1 MAVPFGF
8 SIGDFVGGIQ
18 VIITCIEA
26 VHESKG
32 ASAHY
37 QALTAELQSLQS
49 GLEAIG
55 DLQLDWT
62 AQKQHTAIA
71 EAVLR
76 CQRCIEAF
84 VKRIAKYQPW
94 LQPGLRGWNVNVRK
108 MQWAMCKKEDVLKFK
123 TDLERHSSSINMLL
137 ATLQVRQNFDLR
149 RNLETCQQTLEATYV
164 ATGIVHTGIAS
175 TRAIIKESSTRQ
187 EDLFQRLMLSNQ
199 QLVREV
205 VQLQGM
211 LQLQNAL
218 KLGKQIPPQVLLQ
231 RPVVL
236 LDACGKVAPFHL
248 EFINSMEAFVAVLKV
263 RFKQNGVT
271 GRSLKKLDRLE
282 FVIRDR
288 QRELRLTDT
297 WEAIFRPGQTVDMSM
312 KFRRHGSQRTCPGC
326 HIENEGVGDYKR
338 EW

>member
-8 SIGDFVGGIQ
+8 SIGDFVGGIR
-18 VIITCIEA
+18 VIIACIEA
-26 VHESKG
+26 VHDAKG

-49 GLEAIG
+49 GLEAID
-55 DLQLDWT
+55 DLQLEWT

-94 LQPGLRGWNVNVRK
+94 LQPGLRGWTVNVRK
-108 MQWAMCKKEDVLKFK
+108 MRWAMCKKEDVLKFK

-137 ATLQVRQNFDLR
+137 ASLQVRQNLDLR
-149 RNLETCQQTLEATYV
+149 QEQELCRQTLEATYV
-164 ATGIVHTGIAS
+164 STTTLHARVAS
-175 TRAIIKESSTRQ
+175 TRAIINESSMRQ

-205 VQLQGM
+205 TQLQGM
-211 LQLQNAL
+211 FQLQNTL
-218 KLGKQIPPQVLLQ
+218 HLEKQIPPQVLLQ
-231 RPVVL
+231 RPIVL
-236 LDACGKVAPFHL
+236 LDACGNVAPFHT
-248 EFINSMEAFVAVLKV
+248 EFINSLDAFVAVLKV
-263 RFKQNGVT
+263 RFKQSGVS
-271 GRSLKKLDRLE
+271 GRGLKKLDRLE

-288 QRELRLTDT
+288 QRELCLTDT
-297 WEAIFRPGQTVDMSM
+297 WEAVFRPGQKVDMSM
-312 KFRRHGSQRTCPGC
+312 AFRRYGSENICPGC
-326 HIENEGVGDYKR
+326 HARGEGIGDHEK

>member
-1 MAVPFGF
+1 MVVPFGF
-8 SIGDFVGGIQ
+8 SISDFVGGIQ

-26 VHESKG
+26 VHEAKG

-37 QALTAELQSLQS
+37 QALAAELQSLQS
-49 GLEAIG
+49 GLEAIDG
-55 DLQLDWT
+55 LQLEWT

-94 LQPGLRGWNVNVRK
+94 LQPGLRGWNANVRK

-137 ATLQVRQNFDLR
+137 ATLQVRQNLDLR
-149 RNLETCQQTLEATYV
+149 RSQETCQQTLEATYV
-164 ATGIVHTGIAS
+164 TTATVHAGMAS
-175 TRAIIKESSTRQ
+175 TRATINESSTRQ

-199 QLVREV
+199 QLVKEV

-211 LQLQNAL
+211 LQFQNTL
-218 KLGKQIPPQVLLQ
+218 HLEKQIPPQVLLQ

-236 LDACGKVAPFHL
+236 LDACGTVAPFHL
-248 EFINSMEAFVAVLKV
+248 EFINSLDAFVAVLRV
-263 RFKQNGVT
+263 RFKHSGVS
-271 GRSLKKLDRLE
+271 GRGLKKLDRLE

-288 QRELRLTDT
+288 QRELCLTDT
-297 WEAIFRPGQTVDMSM
+297 WEAVFRPGQKVDMSM
-312 KFRRHGSQRTCPGC
+312 VFRRYGLQHTCPGC
-326 HIENEGVGDYKR
+326 HVENEGIGDLEK